1 MKIGE
6 VKQLGAFTDRGRFDM
21 KIGTKTILD
30 GIHLGDNIAVN
41 GTCLTTLKKTSL
53 TELKHESLVIWSR
66 PCNPQA
72 GWAGILCRDMWTGR
86 G

>member
-41 GTCLTTLKKTSL
+41 GTCLTVMECDT
-53 TELKHESLVIWSR
+53 
-66 PCNPQA
+66 
-72 GWAGILCRDMWTGR
+72 
-86 G
+86 